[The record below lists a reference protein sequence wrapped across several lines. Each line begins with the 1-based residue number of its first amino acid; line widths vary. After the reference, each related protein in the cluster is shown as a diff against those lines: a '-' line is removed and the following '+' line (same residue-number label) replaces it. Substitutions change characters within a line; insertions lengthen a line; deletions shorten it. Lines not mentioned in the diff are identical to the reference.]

1 MAATMRGKVALAIII
16 MCFCCSNNVFFLPS
30 SSAASP
36 SDDFLRCLSDKI
48 PTEQVYTQSS
58 SGFMA
63 ELTSSVQNPRFV
75 TNATVRPACI
85 VAASDASH
93 VQAAV
98 RCGRRS
104 GVRLRV
110 RSGGHDYEG
119 LSYRAVRAET
129 FAVLDLARL
138 RAVRVRAGDA
148 TAWVDSGATL
158 GELYYAIGTA
168 NPGFAFP
175 GGACSTVGVGGYLSG
190 GGIGLMMRKFGIG
203 ADNVLDA
210 MIVNADGELLDRGR
224 MGEDL
229 FWAIRGGGGE
239 SFGVVVSWRLKLS
252 MVPHTVAVFNIA
264 KTAGDGG
271 DAAAVLAKWET
282 LILEP
287 FLPELT
293 IRVVLQGRTALFQCL
308 YLGSGG
314 CSLLAATMHAYFP
327 ELGMTTSDCH
337 DLTWLRAMAFISLG
351 TADAPP
357 EGMLRRTNNLGTY
370 VKSKSDYVRR
380 PMGAAA
386 WSALFTNYLSNT
398 TAGILILEPHGGV
411 VGGVVPD
418 FATPYPHR
426 AGVLYNIQYGVF
438 WWGDAEGDNS
448 AAARRWLD
456 ALYAAMEAAV
466 SGNPREAFVN
476 YRDLDIGEN
485 VVGGGD
491 GGMTAYESARR
502 WGERYFMGNFRRL
515 AAVKG
520 RVDPGDYFRNEQSIP
535 PLLQPY

>member
-1 MAATMRGKVALAIII
+1 MAATMRGGNVALAIIFL
-16 MCFCCSNNVFFLPS
+16 CFTCSNNVFLLRS
-30 SSAASP
+30 SSASSP
-36 SDDFLRCLSDKI
+36 IDDFLRCLSGKI
-48 PTEQVYTQSS
+48 PAEQVFTQSS

-129 FAVLDLARL
+129 FAVLDLAGL
-138 RAVRVRAGDA
+138 RAVRVHAGDA

-158 GELYYAIGTA
+158 GELYYAVGTA

-252 MVPHTVAVFNIA
+252 IVPPTVAVFTIA

-271 DAAAVLAKWET
+271 GGDAAALLAKWET
-282 LILEP
+282 LILQP
-287 FLPELT
+287 FLPDLT

-308 YLGSGG
+308 YLGGGG
-314 CSLLAATMHAYFP
+314 CARLAATMRAYFP
-327 ELGMTTSDCH
+327 ELGMTASDCH

-351 TADAPP
+351 AADAAP

-386 WSALFTNYLSNT
+386 WSALFADHLASNN
-398 TAGILILEPHGGV
+398 AGVLILEPHGGV
-411 VGGVVPD
+411 VGAVIPD
-418 FATPYPHR
+418 MATPYPHR

-438 WWGDAEGDNS
+438 WWGDAEGESS

-485 VVGGGD
+485 EVVGGV
-491 GGMTAYESARR
+491 TEYESARR

>member
-1 MAATMRGKVALAIII
+1 MAATMRGGNVALAIIFL
-16 MCFCCSNNVFFLPS
+16 CFTCSNNVFLLRS
-30 SSAASP
+30 SSASSP
-36 SDDFLRCLSDKI
+36 IDDFLRCLSGKI
-48 PTEQVYTQSS
+48 PAEQVFTQSS

-98 RCGRRS
+98 RCGHRS

-129 FAVLDLARL
+129 FAVLDLAGL
-138 RAVRVRAGDA
+138 RAVRVRAG
-148 TAWVDSGATL
+148 
-158 GELYYAIGTA
+158 ERY
-168 NPGFAFP
+168 
-175 GGACSTVGVGGYLSG
+175 GVGGL
-190 GGIGLMMRKFGIG
+190 RRHARG
-203 ADNVLDA
+203 ALLRRR
-210 MIVNADGELLDRGR
+210 DGQPR
-224 MGEDL
+224 
-229 FWAIRGGGGE
+229 
-239 SFGVVVSWRLKLS
+239 
-252 MVPHTVAVFNIA
+252 PP
-264 KTAGDGG
+264 TA
-271 DAAAVLAKWET
+271 
-282 LILEP
+282 
-287 FLPELT
+287 
-293 IRVVLQGRTALFQCL
+293 
-308 YLGSGG
+308 
-314 CSLLAATMHAYFP
+314 
-327 ELGMTTSDCH
+327 TTSPCF
-337 DLTWLRAMAFISLG
+337 RAMAFISLG
-351 TADAPP
+351 AADVPP

-386 WSALFTNYLSNT
+386 WSALFADHLASNN
-398 TAGILILEPHGGV
+398 AGVLILEPHGGV
-411 VGGVVPD
+411 VGAVIPD
-418 FATPYPHR
+418 MATPYPHR

-438 WWGDAEGDNS
+438 WWGDDEGESS

-485 VVGGGD
+485 AVVGGV
-491 GGMTAYESARR
+491 TEYESARR